1 MERINTSNPQQI
13 IIYTFSTFPEEGG
26 FTFFLLNL
34 LQCFAH
40 FTNSLWNNRPGHIT
54 STRFIKQVLIKPQLI
69 DPRKEVLG
77 AFPGA
82 GADSPTGWQKSSS
95 WVREHRCRGSAVL
108 FVLGLVTR
116 SLSGRVD
123 STVELV
129 DDSLL
134 LSACPG
140 TVFPFQAHR
149 LTGSLS
155 GKLWRRPRPG
165 KGRQTVHYAEGIC
178 STSIFDSSSRKW

>member
-1 MERINTSNPQQI
+1 MGPGLEWFGPDER
-13 IIYTFSTFPEEGG
+13 
-26 FTFFLLNL
+26 
-34 LQCFAH
+34 
-40 FTNSLWNNRPGHIT
+40 
-54 STRFIKQVLIKPQLI
+54 